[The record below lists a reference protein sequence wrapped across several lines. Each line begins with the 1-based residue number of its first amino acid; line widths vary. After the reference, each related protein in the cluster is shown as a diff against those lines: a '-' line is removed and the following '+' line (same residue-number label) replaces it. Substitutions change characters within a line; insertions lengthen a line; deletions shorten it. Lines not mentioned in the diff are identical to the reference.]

1 MLRSELFKTQAF
13 PEKDQGNKLVGE
25 KDKRMEENL
34 APQGEGGVGKIEV
47 QYSLHESL
55 DKIL

>member
-1 MLRSELFKTQAF
+1 
-13 PEKDQGNKLVGE
+13 
-25 KDKRMEENL
+25 MEENA

-47 QYSLHESL
+47 QYSLHKSL